1 MKVKVKNM
9 ISDKGNTIA
18 NQFIITTS
26 KGIFFQSYDSIIA
39 FIPFGNK
46 PVQLD
51 KKYWDY
57 SKTTG
62 KYRNL
67 FLRERKP
74 ETEQKIENK
83 IYKLTDLNK

>member
-1 MKVKVKNM
+1 MKVKVRNM
-9 ISDKGNTIA
+9 VSDKGNDIA
-18 NQFIITTS
+18 NQFIITTD
-26 KGIFFQSYDSIIA
+26 KGRYFQSYHSVIA
-39 FIPFGNK
+39 FIPFGDK
-46 PVQLD
+46 PTQLD
-51 KKYWDY
+51 KNYWDY

-74 ETEQKIENK
+74 ETEQKISDK

>member
-26 KGIFFQSYDSIIA
+26 KGRFFQSYDSIIA

-51 KKYWDY
+51 KNYWDY
-57 SKTTG
+57 SVTTG
-62 KYRNL
+62 KYRNR
-67 FLRERKP
+67 FLSEYKA